1 MKTWTIALLLSTSLV
16 AVAPCAGAQAFAP
29 SATGT
34 IERAQKAYASGQPER
49 AADMLRRAAADSEK
63 SGSYAEAI
71 AALEVLTQIQHD
83 QRRPVEVGRCLER
96 IHALH
101 VRLNGVDTPET
112 IQAYRDVR
120 DYYSAMDLQGES
132 QTFLRREIKQREQAL
147 GAGHASIAGMLMDLA
162 NLLSDQ
168 RQFAEAEPLNVRAVS
183 IREKALGE
191 HPKTAASLYN
201 LGITYSDLA
210 KWPQSIAA
218 YNRALAIYE
227 KSAQEPADV
236 ARTLT
241 NLGHVYL
248 HTDQLAEGEPTMLR
262 AIGLW
267 EQIQGADGEAVAL
280 TAGNL
285 GRLYLQREEPWLAE
299 PLLDRALRI
308 AEQNYGRQSLQAA
321 KYAHLLSSV
330 YSAQGKLD
338 RAEELCE
345 RAYAVWQAT
354 LPRGHRDLA
363 TGAASLANI
372 ALRKNDFESAERFS
386 REALEISIA
395 YAGPHNAA
403 ASHNLAALIS
413 ILMYQ
418 SRLTEA
424 GALLESYLPRLKS
437 AYGAESEWFA
447 YRLADYGHVC
457 AKLDRR
463 SEAQAAFEE
472 AIRIIELRKGVEHAE
487 SRRITHDYATLVPD

>member
-29 SATGT
+29 SATGP
-34 IERAQKAYASGQPER
+34 IERAQRAYASGQPER

-71 AALEVLTQIQHD
+71 AALEALTQIQHK
-83 QRRPVEVGRCLER
+83 QGRPADAGRSLER
-96 IHALH
+96 IHDLNL
-101 VRLNGVDTPET
+101 RLNGVESPET

-120 DYYSAMDLQGES
+120 DYYSATGMQAES
-132 QTFLRREIKQREQAL
+132 QAFLGREIKQREQAL
-147 GAGHASIAGMLMDLA
+147 GPDHLSLAGMLMDLA
-162 NLLSDQ
+162 NILSEQ
-168 RQFAEAEPLNVRAVS
+168 RQFAEAEPLNARAVS

-191 HPKTAASLYN
+191 HPRTAASLYN
-201 LGITYSDLA
+201 LGITYSDLG
-210 KWPQSIAA
+210 KWPESVAA

-227 KSAQEPADV
+227 KSAEEPADV

-248 HTDQLAEGEPTMLR
+248 HTDQYPEGEQTMIR

-267 EQIQGADGEAVAL
+267 EQIQGAGGEAVAL

-321 KYAHLLSSV
+321 KYAHLLSSA

-338 RAEELCE
+338 PAEELCE

-354 LPRGHRDLA
+354 LSRGHRDLA
-363 TGAASLANI
+363 TGAACLANV
-372 ALRKNDFESAERFS
+372 ALRKNNFERAERFS

-395 YAGPHNAA
+395 YASPHNAA
-403 ASHNLAALIS
+403 ASHNLAALTS
-413 ILMYQ
+413 ILIYGA
-418 SRLTEA
+418 RLGEA
-424 GALLESYLPRLKS
+424 QALLESYLPRLKS

-463 SEAQAAFEE
+463 NEAQAAFEE